1 MPQFFQVPEDELSN
15 DSAEADLARNDAA
28 DAALS
33 KELHKR
39 TKADLVQEV
48 VVLKKRIEALE
59 KVQNEM
65 INGQKSLLI
74 EILHEDRYGRMEHQR
89 QWQALSN
96 QISALSGQMAC
107 DRSLA
112 ETVARARTYLESV
125 ASASRS

>member
-15 DSAEADLARNDAA
+15 DSAEADLARSDAA

-48 VVLKKRIEALE
+48 VLLKKRIEALE

-65 INGQKSLLI
+65 ISGQKSLLI

-89 QWQALSN
+89 QWHAVSDHIQALSR
-96 QISALSGQMAC
+96 QITS
-107 DRSLA
+107 D
-112 ETVARARTYLESV
+112 VAATTYLAHV
-125 ASASRS
+125 ASASKS